1 MLNRVLLLLFF
12 SQLIH
17 FTSQGQQKDFGIWKS
32 INLNLDVHKKTNII
46 ITQEFRLFENATEL
60 GNHISEI
67 GIKQTVFN
75 NFRIDLTYR
84 LANKKQ
90 VDNSYIIAHRLAF
103 DIRYKIPI
111 NNSLTL
117 KLRTRYQ
124 GNLRK
129 LQDDFQR
136 SPINQAW
143 RNKVGLAYKIN
154 DKFSSEVGVEFFNR
168 IDKSLLLR
176 SYRLSAEFG
185 YKPSKRHEL
194 NVGVI
199 FEQEKNKSNPFTDFV
214 IQTGYTYDLN
224 IKKMIKDKRKK
235 KAKQEKLKLLNTIH

>member
-1 MLNRVLLLLFF
+1 MLNRLFLLIVFF
-12 SQLIH
+12 LLIH
-17 FTSQGQQKDFGIWKS
+17 ITSQGQQKDFGIWKS
-32 INLNLDVHKKTNII
+32 INLNLDVHKKTNIAI
-46 ITQEFRLFENATEL
+46 SQEFRLFENATEL

-67 GIKQTVFN
+67 SIKQTVFN

-90 VDNSYIIAHRLAF
+90 VDNSFFIAHRLAF
-103 DIRYKIPI
+103 DLRYKVPII
-111 NNSLTL
+111 NNFSL

-143 RNKVGLAYKIN
+143 RNKIGLAYKIN
-154 DKFSSEVGVEFFNR
+154 KSFSAEVAAEFFNR
-168 IDKSLLLR
+168 IDRNLLLR
-176 SYRLSAEFG
+176 SYRLSADIG
-185 YKPSKRHEL
+185 YKPAKSHEL
-194 NVGVI
+194 NFGVV
-199 FEQEKNKSNPFTDFV
+199 FQQEKNKSNPYTDFV

-224 IKKMIKDKRKK
+224 VKKMIKDKRKQ
-235 KAKQEKLKLLNTIH
+235 KAKLEKLKLKSTQ

>member
-17 FTSQGQQKDFGIWKS
+17 LTSQSQQKDFGIWKS

-111 NNSLTL
+111 NNSLSL

-143 RNKVGLAYKIN
+143 RNKIGLAYKIN
-154 DKFSSEVGVEFFNR
+154 KSVSAELAAEFFNR
-168 IDKSLLLR
+168 IDRNLLLR
-176 SYRLSAEFG
+176 SYRLSADIG
-185 YKPSKRHEL
+185 YKPAKSHEL
-194 NVGVI
+194 NFGVI
-199 FEQEKNKSNPFTDFV
+199 YQQEKNKRNPFTDFI

-224 IKKMIKDKRKK
+224 IKKMIKDKRKQ
-235 KAKQEKLKLLNTIH
+235 KAKLEKLKLKSTP

>member
-1 MLNRVLLLLFF
+1 MSNRIFPLIIFFLLTNI
-12 SQLIH
+12 S
-17 FTSQGQQKDFGIWKS
+17 SQGQQKDFGIWNS
-32 INLNLDVHKKTNII
+32 INLNLDVHKLTNIGI
-46 ITQEFRLFENATEL
+46 SQEFRFFENVTEFA
-60 GNHISEI
+60 NHISEI
-67 GIKQTVFN
+67 SIKQTVFD
-75 NFRIDLTYR
+75 NFRVDLTYR
-84 LANKKQ
+84 LSNKKQ
-90 VDNSYIIAHRLAF
+90 IDNSYFIGHRLAF
-103 DIRYKIPI
+103 DLRYKVEIV
-111 NNSLTL
+111 NNLSL

-154 DKFSSEVGVEFFNR
+154 NNFSADVGVEFFNR

-194 NVGVI
+194 NFGVI
-199 FEQEKNKSNPFTDFV
+199 FEQEKNKNNPYTDFV

-224 IKKMIKDKRKK
+224 VKKMIKDRRKQ
-235 KAKQEKLKLLNTIH
+235 KAKEEKLKLNPTL